1 MAAANRESDMR
12 LRLAL
17 SLAMFVIA
25 ATFAQA
31 DDWPR
36 YVNEKYGY
44 AIDLPPAFGPLSLPY
59 IGDGGVATAEAGNAE
74 LSVWGAS
81 LGDDS
86 FAADVSS
93 RIDSA
98 VAEGWDISYRKAT
111 KAGTSWSGARGERI
125 LYSRAIPACPGE
137 AAYFQIEYDRA
148 ALAEYD
154 AVVARL
160 VKSLTAPDLCG

>member
-1 MAAANRESDMR
+1 MRRSVALAFAISVAA
-12 LRLAL
+12 
-17 SLAMFVIA
+17 VIPA
-25 ATFAQA
+25 RA
-31 DDWPR
+31 DDWSR

-98 VAEGWDISYRKAT
+98 VTEGWDISYRKAT

-125 LYSRAIPACPGE
+125 LYARAIPACPGE

-154 AVVARL
+154 AIVARL
-160 VKSLTAPDLCG
+160 VKSLTAPDVCG

>member
-1 MAAANRESDMR
+1 MR
-12 LRLAL
+12 LGLTLAL
-17 SLAMFVIA
+17 LVFAVS
-25 ATFAQA
+25 ATVARA
-31 DDWPR
+31 DDWLR

-59 IGDGGVATAEAGNAE
+59 IGDGGVARAEAGNAE

-93 RIDSA
+93 RIDA
-98 VAEGWDISYRKAT
+98 VVAEGWNISYRKAT
-111 KAGTSWSGARGERI
+111 KAGASWSGARGERI
-125 LYSRAIPACPGE
+125 LYARAIPACPGE

-148 ALAEYD
+148 ALAAYD
-154 AVVARL
+154 AIVARL